1 MHRFAVM
8 LRYERWY
15 FGVSALFHGLWPLW
29 GRSKTVRSGKAGN
42 PFLRFLVIRLDEIGD
57 MVTTLPMLRA
67 LKEDNPEAKVDL
79 WCSPLVGE
87 WMEGQCGIDRVWK
100 GQAPPRD
107 QVYDVVL
114 ECRGNWESLGYAL
127 QTRVHRRR
135 DRGTIRLLRRLQGQ
149 AQLHEWDIN
158 LELARPWLHAQKA
171 QPWGLMDLN
180 ASRQPFLKSSP
191 SAQAE
196 TELFLNRY
204 DLNRYAVL
212 HAGARKMLRRWSL
225 NGWSELARRLYN
237 QRGLDIVFVG
247 TPDEQGDVERI
258 RSMLNFETRV
268 WMDGR
273 PISRLIPLLAGAQ
286 VMVGN
291 ESGPMHLSVASGC
304 PTVGLFGPGQPEI
317 FSPKVDFFRALHKK
331 LPCNPCGQ
339 VRCVLPENPCMNR
352 IDVEEVM
359 AAVEDLLNRQSPQN
373 LPHEIF

>member
-8 LRYERWY
+8 LRNERWY

-29 GRSKTVRSGKAGN
+29 GRSKTARSGKVGD
-42 PFLRFLVIRLDEIGD
+42 PFMRFLVIRLDEIGD

-87 WMEGQCGIDRVWK
+87 WMEGQCGVDRVWK

-114 ECRGNWESLGYAL
+114 ECRGNWESLRYAL
-127 QTRVHRRR
+127 RTKVHRRR

-149 AQLHEWDIN
+149 SQPHEWDIN
-158 LELARPWLHAQKA
+158 LELARPWLHAQRV
-171 QPWGLMDLN
+171 QPWGLKDLN

-212 HAGARKMLRRWSL
+212 HTGARKMLRRWSL
-225 NGWSELARRLYN
+225 NGWSELARRLHN
-237 QRGLDIVFVG
+237 QQGLDIVFVG

-291 ESGPMHLSVASGC
+291 ESGPMHLAAASGC

-339 VRCVLPENPCMNR
+339 VRCIHPDNPCMNR
-352 IDVEEVM
+352 IEVEEVM
-359 AAVEDLLNRQSPQN
+359 AAVEELLNQQSPQK